1 MFQLKL
7 FDIAVKY
14 GQGRLEWYE
23 QLEFSE
29 LYHRA
34 QFDIYHIY
42 GVWVNPNVK
51 AFDKPRHLIDQKH
64 AIIFF
69 ECTSESAS

>member
-23 QLEFSE
+23 QL
-29 LYHRA
+29 YHHA
-34 QFDIYHIY
+34 HFDIYHIY
-42 GVWVNPNVK
+42 GV
-51 AFDKPRHLIDQKH
+51 
-64 AIIFF
+64 
-69 ECTSESAS
+69 